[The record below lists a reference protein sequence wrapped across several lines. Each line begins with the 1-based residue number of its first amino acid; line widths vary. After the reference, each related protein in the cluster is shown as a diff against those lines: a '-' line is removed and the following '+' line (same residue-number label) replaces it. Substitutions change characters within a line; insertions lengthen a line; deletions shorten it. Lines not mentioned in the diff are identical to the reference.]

1 MMMSTIEVPDALFS
15 RLQKLAIP
23 LVDTPTT
30 VIERVVNHYESCK
43 ETEVAI
49 LERAYGHVESW
60 GQGKRGAAPE
70 QQGDP
75 RFKSQTFE
83 PKSPPDLRH
92 TRIISA
98 GFAGRG
104 ADGWNRLVHVAH
116 VEAMRRLGSVD
127 ALRRMSKS
135 NMIVGRPMS
144 EDEKKGYRYIAEI
157 NVSIQNVDAGHAW
170 SNSLRL
176 AEALNV
182 ELEVDFEWM
191 PKNEAAYPGQ
201 MGRLSYKP
209 Q

>member
-1 MMMSTIEVPDALFS
+1 MPTIEIPDTLFS

-30 VIERVVNHYESCK
+30 VIERVVDHYESCT

-49 LERAYGHVESW
+49 VERAFAHVESW
-60 GQGKRGAAPE
+60 GQGKREAAPKQE
-70 QQGDP
+70 GEA
-75 RFKSQTFE
+75 RFKSQAFE
-83 PKSPPDLRH
+83 PKNPPDLRH

-98 GFAGRG
+98 GFAGRN

-116 VEAMRRLGSVD
+116 IEAMRRLGSVD

-135 NMIVGRPMS
+135 NMIIGRPTS

-170 SNSLRL
+170 SNALRL

-182 ELEVDFEWM
+182 EVEVDFEWM
-191 PKNEAAYPGQ
+191 QKNEAAHPGQ
-201 MGRLSYKP
+201 MGQLSCKP